1 MKILLIQPALTK
13 EFGWAESSRR
23 HLQPL
28 APAVLAGLTP
38 EKHSV
43 SFIDDRLE
51 EVPYRSSPDLVGI
64 STTTST
70 ARRAYSIADRFREKG
85 VPVILGG
92 HHPTL
97 MPEEAA
103 QHANSVLIGE
113 AEEVWDTV
121 LNDYERDKPDRYYK
135 ARNRPSLAKAK
146 PPRREIFKGKN
157 YVPVEMVETTRGCPH
172 NCDFCSVRAFFGP
185 GYRHKAIENVIE
197 EVKGLENNLIFFV
210 DDNIVGDPGYA
221 KNLFEAL
228 APLRIRWF
236 GQASL
241 LMARDEELLELMR
254 ESGCIGNL
262 IGIETLSKAN
272 LAELGKS
279 WNIHLPY
286 EESIKRIH
294 AHGLGI
300 YASFILGLGEDDEAA
315 LKKTFD
321 FAIKSRFMAANFVKL
336 SPYPGTK
343 TYEKLR
349 DEDRL
354 IEERWWLEPKLDTA
368 LFRPQNLSPFELARA
383 CDQMNWKFYR
393 LRSVVHRGLN
403 WHANMGSPLE
413 VLLYWLMNKA
423 LRAEHKKAYNV
434 FWKHCKE
441 TSA

>member
-1 MKILLIQPALTK
+1 MKILLIQPGLT
-13 EFGWAESSRR
+13 EDFDWAESSHRQ
-23 HLQPL
+23 LQPL
-28 APAVLAGLTP
+28 APAVIAGLTP

-51 EVPYRSSPDLVGI
+51 EIPYCSNPDLVGI
-64 STTTST
+64 STTTLT
-70 ARRAYSIADRFREKG
+70 ARRAYSIAHRFREKG

-97 MPEEAA
+97 LPEEAV

-113 AEEVWDTV
+113 AEEVWERV
-121 LNDYERDKPDRYYK
+121 LDDYERDKPKRYYK
-135 ARNRPSLAKAK
+135 AKDRPSLARVK

-172 NCDFCSVRAFFGP
+172 NCDFCSVSAFFGS
-185 GYRHKAIENVIE
+185 GYRHKPIENVIE
-197 EVKGLENNLIFFV
+197 EVKGLKNNLIFFV
-210 DDNIVGDPGYA
+210 DDNIVGDPAYA
-221 KNLFEAL
+221 KSLFEAL
-228 APLRIRWF
+228 SPLRIRWF
-236 GQASL
+236 SQASL

-286 EESIKRIH
+286 EEAIKRIH

-300 YASFILGLGEDDEAA
+300 YASFILGLAEDDEAA

-321 FAIKSRFMAANFVKL
+321 FAVKSRFMAANFVIL

-343 TYEKLR
+343 TYKKLR

-354 IEERWWLEPKLDTA
+354 IEECWWMEPKYERPF
-368 LFRPQNLSPFELARA
+368 FRPRNLSPFELARA
-383 CDQMNWKFYR
+383 CDEMNLEFYR
-393 LRSVVHRGLN
+393 LRSIARRGLN
-403 WHANMGSPLE
+403 WRANMGSPLE
-413 VLLYWLMNKA
+413 VLLYWLMNRA
-423 LRAEHKKAYNV
+423 LRREHKKKYRTFSKQQKGARV
-434 FWKHCKE
+434 
-441 TSA
+441 